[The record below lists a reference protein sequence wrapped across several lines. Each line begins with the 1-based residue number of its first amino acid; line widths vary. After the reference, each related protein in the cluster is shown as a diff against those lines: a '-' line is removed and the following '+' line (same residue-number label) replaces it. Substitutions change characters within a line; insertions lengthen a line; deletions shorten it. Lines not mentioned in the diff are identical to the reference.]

1 MMKLSFVLGLGVG
14 YVLGSKAGR
23 QRYEQLLRSWR
34 QVRENPAVQ
43 EAAGLVQARAENVVV
58 AVKSR
63 IGSETSDPLASSGYP
78 GRMNGSRH

>member
-1 MMKLSFVLGLGVG
+1 MRKLSFLLGFGIG

-34 QVRENPAVQ
+34 QVRDNPSVQ
-43 EAAGLVQARAENVVV
+43 EAAGLVQARAENAVG

-63 IGSETSDPLASSGYP
+63 IGSETPDRSTSAAYSGR
-78 GRMNGSRH
+78 GNGSRP

>member
-1 MMKLSFVLGLGVG
+1 MKKFSFLLGLGVG

-34 QVRENPAVQ
+34 RVRDNPSVQ
-43 EAAGLVQARAENVVV
+43 EAAGLVQARAENVVG

-63 IGSETSDPLASSGYP
+63 IGSETPDRLTAAGYP
-78 GRMNGSRH
+78 GRLNGSRR

>member
-63 IGSETSDPLASSGYP
+63 IGSETSDPRASASFA
-78 GRMNGSRH
+78 GRLNGSER